1 MQNTNRK
8 VFDNLVSRTK
18 IYLVIIFLL
27 LLFISIQF
35 NNLILPSI
43 LIFAAIIGYTYFAN
57 NKRKSEISE
66 TLQDLTL
73 TVDSTA
79 KSSLIN
85 SPFPLLILETNGN
98 IVWKSSSFVTEFQHI
113 DVNDY
118 IDELVY
124 DIKAQIENE
133 KQVNKDKTIQKQ
145 IKIDK
150 KIYRVYG
157 KFVNSRNKEK
167 KNKKEYMMVLYFLDE
182 TEKCKLQEEYE
193 NSKTCIGMIMVDN
206 YEETFQLL
214 ESEEVA
220 QCKAEIDKYI

>member
-167 KNKKEYMMVLYFLDE
+167 KTKK
-182 TEKCKLQEEYE
+182 
-193 NSKTCIGMIMVDN
+193 NI
-206 YEETFQLL
+206 
-214 ESEEVA
+214 
-220 QCKAEIDKYI
+220 

>member
-1 MQNTNRK
+1 M
-8 VFDNLVSRTK
+8 
-18 IYLVIIFLL
+18 
-27 LLFISIQF
+27 
-35 NNLILPSI
+35 
-43 LIFAAIIGYTYFAN
+43 
-57 NKRKSEISE
+57 
-66 TLQDLTL
+66 
-73 TVDSTA
+73 
-79 KSSLIN
+79 N
-85 SPFPLLILETNGN
+85 S
-98 IVWKSSSFVTEFQHI
+98 
-113 DVNDY
+113 
-118 IDELVY
+118 VY

-220 QCKAEIDKYI
+220 QCKAEIDKIYL